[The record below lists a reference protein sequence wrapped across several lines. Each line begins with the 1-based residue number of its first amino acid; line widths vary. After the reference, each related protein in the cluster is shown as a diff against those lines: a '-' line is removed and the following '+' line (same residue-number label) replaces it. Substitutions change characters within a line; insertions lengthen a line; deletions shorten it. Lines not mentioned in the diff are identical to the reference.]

1 MKYSEDN
8 QDLPNINI
16 LRNIK
21 SFLSIK
27 HRENIYNLYALAFAA
42 GFGHIFFGLYWKYI
56 DPSDFEIPLLRVIG
70 FFSCVFLFLL
80 AKNYHKLK
88 NYRQLAEFYWFFTV
102 TYNLPFF
109 FTVSLIY
116 SGYNPIW
123 LAGVATMIFVV
134 IMLFSGVIVPS
145 ASILTG
151 VISAIFFCDF
161 FGYGAMVFDQ
171 ILIKIV
177 PIYLLTI
184 ISAYIFSISDV
195 LGFSLI
201 KDAQFAI
208 VSKSLKSLAGSIAH
222 ELRNPLNAVNLIGDQ
237 IKDTL
242 SEDLNDLTKER
253 LAALTAHIAESIVGA
268 NNIINIILSDLAE
281 KPIAESDFELLKP
294 NGIIPKIIENYGY
307 KNLEEKKRIRLLIDQ
322 NADFIFNAVPERL
335 TFIIY
340 NLLKNA
346 LYYLREYPNSEI
358 TIGSEVRTI
367 DNQNWNVIYV
377 LDTGPGISKDNIS
390 KLFGDFYTSGKKEGT
405 GLGLAFC
412 KRNMK
417 AFGGD
422 IICESELG
430 KWTKFSLLFP
440 ALSGEDLEKARL
452 QILQKSS
459 QEDNQDVKN
468 TKAVSAE
475 SKTKILIVD
484 DEKTNLLVT
493 KSKIERNLQI
503 SCDLAHD
510 GAEAVELVNRDI
522 HKYHLVLMD
531 IQMPEMNGVM
541 AAQKI
546 RAMNKNIPIIALTS
560 LEYED
565 FENANLDNFNYY
577 LNKPVAGHVLY
588 RTINKFMP
596 DTKDGLEYLGGQDQY
611 LGELKGKKVLLADDQ
626 ELNLKISSRKLRSV
640 GMEIVEA
647 RDGKELLEIYK
658 NSLSEGAN
666 NQLKSKFDLIITDIN
681 MPIMSGDEVI
691 SAIRKIERDSKI
703 SFKNRIPAIALTGD
717 GDWDHINSF
726 FKLGIDDYFVKGA
739 DSEKLIRT
747 AALYLSPQKI
757 YFNKHHLE
765 QHKKMA
771 QLQEGALQILNIE
784 KMRYFNENDR
794 KEFLKVFLEES
805 ALEIANIR
813 NLQNS
818 DKKVELSKSL
828 HALKGICGNI
838 GAEIIFSLIK
848 ELEKDL
854 KDENLKNGWCEG
866 LLSKYDDLEREIK
879 KLFA

>member
-1 MKYSEDN
+1 MNK
-8 QDLPNINI
+8 L
-16 LRNIK
+16 K
-21 SFLSIK
+21 SFLIIFFERSK
-27 HRENIYNLYALAFAA
+27 FNMLAA
-42 GFGHIFFGLYWKYI
+42 GWINFLGSPLYYFICAKLLPQPYESFTVRI
-56 DPSDFEIPLLRVIG
+56 SSSLISIPLLFTPLCKGNSRILAAVYWYFWIVLALPTT
-70 FFSCVFLFLL
+70 FTFMLLMNDFS
-80 AKNYHKLK
+80 
-88 NYRQLAEFYWFFTV
+88 
-102 TYNLPFF
+102 
-109 FTVSLIY
+109 
-116 SGYNPIW
+116 GIW
-123 LAGVATMIFVV
+123 LVAETVMLFIVMLFIENFVGLV
-134 IMLFSGVIVPS
+134 TTVFIGIAVSCIGLYLKQGHLISLDIRILEYSVPIPLALLCGMLFSYN
-145 ASILTG
+145 TKK
-151 VISAIFFCDF
+151 
-161 FGYGAMVFDQ
+161 GYVEKEKVKVFQ
-171 ILIKIV
+171 ER
-177 PIYLLTI
+177 
-184 ISAYIFSISDV
+184 
-195 LGFSLI
+195 
-201 KDAQFAI
+201 AQVF
-208 VSKSLKSLAGSIAH
+208 KSLAGSIAH
-222 ELRNPLNAVNLIGDQ
+222 ELRNPLSAINFIGDQ

-242 SEDLNDLTKER
+242 NEGLNESSKSKLSVLTGQ
-253 LAALTAHIAESIVGA
+253 ISDSIRGA
-268 NNIINIILSDLAE
+268 NNIINIILSDLRE
-281 KPIAESDFELLKP
+281 SPIDAKDFNYLNASEAVLLSIES
-294 NGIIPKIIENYGY
+294 YGY
-307 KNLEEKKRIRLLIDQ
+307 KDQ
-322 NADFIFNAVPERL
+322 AERSKVIFDAQLSKDFVIHAVGDRF

-346 LYYLREYPNSEI
+346 LYYLRDYPDSVVHV
-358 TIGSEVRTI
+358 GSEVRTI

-377 LDTGPGISKDNIS
+377 LDTGPGISKDNIF

-440 ALSGEDLEKARL
+440 SLSDEDLEKAKL
-452 QILQKSS
+452 QLSQKSN
-459 QEDNQDVKN
+459 QEDNQDSKN
-468 TKAVSAE
+468 TKSVSAE
-475 SKTKILIVD
+475 TKTKILIVD

-510 GAEAVELVNRDI
+510 GTEAVELVSCDI
-522 HKYHLVLMD
+522 HKYQLILMD

-546 RAMNKNIPIIALTS
+546 RAINKNIPIIALTS

-565 FENANLDNFNYY
+565 FQNANLDNFNYY

-626 ELNLKISSRKLRSV
+626 ELNLKISSRKLTSV

-658 NSLSEGAN
+658 NSLSEGTN

-691 SAIRKIERDSKI
+691 SVIRKIERDSKI

-717 GDWDHINSF
+717 GDWDHINAF
-726 FKLGIDDYFVKGA
+726 FKLGIDDYFVKGS

-771 QLQEGALQILNIE
+771 QLQDGALQILNIE

-805 ALEIANIR
+805 ALEITNIR

-838 GAEIIFSLIK
+838 GAEVIFSLIK

-854 KDENLKNGWCEG
+854 KDENLKNSWCDD
-866 LLSKYDDLEREIK
+866 LFSKYNDLQREIT
-879 KLFA
+879 KLLI